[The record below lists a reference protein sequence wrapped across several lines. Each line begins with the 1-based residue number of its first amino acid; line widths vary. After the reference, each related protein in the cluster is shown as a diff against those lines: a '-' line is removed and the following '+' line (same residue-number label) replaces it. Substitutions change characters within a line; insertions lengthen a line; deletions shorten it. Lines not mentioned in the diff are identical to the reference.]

1 MSKPRDPENVELEFE
16 WRQNTTVS
24 FEDIGG
30 NDDIK
35 QSLRENLIAP
45 LEDSDHY
52 YDMYGIEPVRGI
64 LLHGPPG
71 TGKTMFGRAIANELD
86 RPYVEAD
93 QATLTSPA
101 VNQGPQLINRIFE
114 EAHYLGGIVFIDEAE
129 QLLSD
134 RGGENSHQMDEK
146 ATNTFLSKLA
156 QEEQDFIVILTTNRR
171 DLIDEAVIRAGR
183 IDIEFEVGVPD
194 RQGRADILEK
204 NLDDLPHNFD
214 NDDIIK
220 IVEETNGWSGAD
232 IESLI
237 ANAKRVAAKNKDPQ
251 LTMEHIDFSSVNRTP
266 DMNSDFDTTI

>member
-71 TGKTMFGRAIANELD
+71 TGKTMFGRAIANKLD

>member
-71 TGKTMFGRAIANELD
+71 TGKTMFGRAIANKLD

-237 ANAKRVAAKNKDPQ
+237 ANAKRVAAKDKDPQ

>member
-204 NLDDLPHNFD
+204 NLDDVPHNFD

-220 IVEETNGWSGAD
+220 IVEETTGWSGAD

-237 ANAKRVAAKNKDPQ
+237 ANAKRVAAKDKDPQ

>member
-16 WRQNTTVS
+16 WKQNTTVS

-35 QSLRENLIAP
+35 ESLQENLIAP

-93 QATLTSPA
+93 QSTLTSPA

-194 RQGRADILEK
+194 RQGRADILKK
-204 NLDDLPHNFD
+204 NLDDVPHNFD

-237 ANAKRVAAKNKDPQ
+237 ANAKRVAAKDKDPQ

>member
-204 NLDDLPHNFD
+204 NLDDVPHNFD

-237 ANAKRVAAKNKDPQ
+237 ANAKRVAAKDKDPQ

>member
-1 MSKPRDPENVELEFE
+1 MSKPRDPENVELEFD

-35 QSLRENLIAP
+35 QALQENLIAP

-204 NLDDLPHNFD
+204 NLDDVPHNFD

-237 ANAKRVAAKNKDPQ
+237 ANAKRVAAKDKDPQ